1 MLNRMK
7 NQTIGDIIFDIVV
20 ALLLIVAVVV
30 CVYPFLYVLSV
41 SCGFEF

>member
-30 CVYPFLYVLSV
+30 CV
-41 SCGFEF
+41 